1 MNAEEREVE
10 QFLNEF
16 KQKMEVFSI
25 VFLDRE
31 KNLQT
36 LLDLEIVEANRKEI
50 LKELKVK
57 DYLRGPTHDQ
67 YGGRPFWEFGKA
79 VKGKELYIKI
89 TMGTQNKPVIC
100 ISFHIAE
107 FKIKYLIK

>member
-36 LLDLEIVEANRKEI
+36 LLDLEIVEANRK
-50 LKELKVK
+50 
-57 DYLRGPTHDQ
+57 
-67 YGGRPFWEFGKA
+67 
-79 VKGKELYIKI
+79 
-89 TMGTQNKPVIC
+89 
-100 ISFHIAE
+100 
-107 FKIKYLIK
+107 